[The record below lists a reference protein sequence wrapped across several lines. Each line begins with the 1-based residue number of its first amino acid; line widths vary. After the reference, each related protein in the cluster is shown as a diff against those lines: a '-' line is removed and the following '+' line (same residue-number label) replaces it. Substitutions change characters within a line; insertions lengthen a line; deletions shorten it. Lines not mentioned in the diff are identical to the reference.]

1 MLKEQL
7 RDEKVMEEVKRRIA
21 LKPHLKKAKVA
32 QYFLDN
38 PDLTLRKIGQDC
50 GVTTQYVSKVLKQMG
65 VNGKAHRKVERGKKD
80 DELRVEFLEIFN
92 SQDVTREEIANLLDV
107 SESKVVQL
115 AKECFVSFRV
125 KEKERKFKVAKKAHY
140 LDTVVRM
147 KRSEIAYELDVTQSY
162 IKPLIEF
169 YEKHKDTDFREMHRQ
184 ATGWYE
190 QQEQEQE
197 GK

>member
-1 MLKEQL
+1 MLQEQL
-7 RDEKVMEEVKRRIA
+7 KDEKVMEEVKRRIA
-21 LKPHLKKAKVA
+21 MKPHLKKAKVA

-38 PDLTLRKIGQDC
+38 PDLTLRQIGKDC

-65 VNGKAHRKVERGKKD
+65 VNGKAHRKVERSKKD
-80 DELRVEFLEIFN
+80 DELRVEFLDIFN
-92 SQDVTREEIANLLDV
+92 SQDVTREEIAKLLNV

-115 AKECFVSFRV
+115 AKESYVSFRV

-169 YEKHKDTDFREMHRQ
+169 YEEHKDTDFKEMHRQ

-190 QQEQEQE
+190 REEAKKE
-197 GK
+197 K